1 MTANQLQTACVNAL
15 NKGNSEKLIL
25 CGLADLE
32 IARSADFAS
41 LMDTAQ
47 IQIAAH
53 NLNAADIAHY
63 AFAALG
69 APDIYPVSGFE
80 PLYIA
85 APKLGGQRLDS
96 LTP

>member
-1 MTANQLQTACVNAL
+1 L
-15 NKGNSEKLIL
+15 
-25 CGLADLE
+25 
-32 IARSADFAS
+32 
-41 LMDTAQ
+41 DTPQ

-53 NLNAADIAHY
+53 NLNAADIANY

-85 APKLGGQRLDS
+85 TPKLGGQRLDGS
-96 LTP
+96 TP